1 MRTLRATFFTILILS
16 AVSGLTAVAWQ
27 FKQLI
32 DHHRLYIVRE
42 GMWPTVEEE
51 RTILELR
58 DAVVR
63 ISLGDTISA
72 EDYHIRRGLAFS
84 RAEIVRGLVD
94 VKPTYSAEQRQ
105 LIEQLKQQFDT
116 YASIDGSHPPD
127 QETAK
132 RLVPI
137 LDGMVVM
144 SHDLV
149 NFRRDVAYQVSRE
162 TFVYIDKLIVLL
174 MVTLACLFVSGI
186 GFFWITNKTLHKNV
200 EIAQLQR
207 HAAEQEREVAIA
219 RTRVT
224 IASELHDVFNY
235 HFAIIVEKLN
245 RAQKH
250 LDTSPTISKTE
261 ISEARART
269 KLAWTD
275 VRTSVHALRNGNI
288 QPLEQAMQALDSG
301 GLDVRV
307 EVLGAPHNL
316 PNDVA
321 FAAYRIAQEAFA
333 NTLKHAPHATSITV
347 RLDYQPQDFS
357 ITIEDDGG
365 IQSDTQRTET
375 GIGLLGMQE
384 RASQLRGS
392 FQHGRTNRGYYV
404 QATFPTEQRHH
415 ATDSRPDR

>member
-1 MRTLRATFFTILILS
+1 MRTLRATFFTILIFS
-16 AVSGLTAVAWQ
+16 AISGLTAVAWQ

-51 RTILELR
+51 RTLLELR

-63 ISLGDTISA
+63 MSLGGTISD

-94 VKPTYSAEQRQ
+94 VKPTYSTEQRQ
-105 LIEQLKQQFDT
+105 LIEQLKQQFDAYT
-116 YASIDGSHPPD
+116 VIAGSQPPD

-137 LDGMVVM
+137 LDSMVVM

-162 TFVYIDKLIVLL
+162 TFVYIDQLILL
-174 MVTLACLFVSGI
+174 LVVTLGCLLISGV
-186 GFFWITNKTLHKNV
+186 GFFWITSQTLHKNV

-207 HAAEQEREVAIA
+207 HAAEQEREVAVSRA
-219 RTRVT
+219 RVT

-250 LDTSPTISKTE
+250 LDTNSAISKAE

-269 KLAWTD
+269 RLAWAD
-275 VRTSVHALRNGNI
+275 VRTSVHALRNGHI
-288 QPLEQAMQALDSG
+288 QPLEQAVKALNAGD
-301 GLDVRV
+301 LDVQIDV
-307 EVLGAPHNL
+307 MGLPHVL

-333 NTLKHAPHATSITV
+333 NTLKHAYRATHIRV
-347 RLDYQPQDFS
+347 KLNYQPQHF
-357 ITIEDDGG
+357 IMTIEDNGG
-365 IQSDTQRTET
+365 SQVDHRQSES
-375 GIGLLGMQE
+375 GIGLLGMRE
-384 RASQLRGS
+384 RVEQLRGS
-392 FQHGRTNRGYYV
+392 FQHGRTDHGYHI
-404 QATFPTEQRHH
+404 QATFPTEQ
-415 ATDSRPDR
+415 TD